1 MFTLED
7 ANTLEAEIKIVEKR
21 IADDISDRNMI
32 RRENSRLKRQID
44 ELKAQARAEEEASAA
59 TAAASESE
67 ADQSDTAATSGTD
80 TDTEGVSSARIIAL
94 TTAASEQDNTGV
106 ADDADPERTMSPPL
120 APPTGPVAATS
131 WDITSPLPSPVS
143 SMAQARSGSDDGD
156 ERSATPLT
164 GPLGFGFAFILPLAL
179 A

>member
-1 MFTLED
+1 MHTGISFASAGELEQLKVHDVFTLED

-94 TTAASEQDNTGV
+94 TTAASEQVRATISN
-106 ADDADPERTMSPPL
+106 AF
-120 APPTGPVAATS
+120 AALE
-131 WDITSPLPSPVS
+131 P
-143 SMAQARSGSDDGD
+143 ARAGIS
-156 ERSATPLT
+156 
-164 GPLGFGFAFILPLAL
+164 IV
-179 A
+179 